1 MKYEVI
7 WSSFS
12 EQQIDDIFNYY
23 EETSKSH
30 QVALKIITNIL
41 LAPDKLKDHPKIG
54 QRENLLVYHSIEYY
68 YIVESNY
75 KIVYSIDEE
84 NHYIKIADV
93 FDTRQNPEKINRK
106 K

>member
-7 WSSFS
+7 WSAFS

-23 EETSKSH
+23 EQTSKSY
-30 QVALKIITNIL
+30 QIALKIITNIL
-41 LAPDKLKDHPKIG
+41 LAPDKLRHYPRIG
-54 QRENLLVYHSIEYY
+54 QKEFLLEHHHIEYY

-75 KIVYSIDEE
+75 KIVYSIDDE
-84 NHYIKIADV
+84 NGYIKIADV